1 MDTQRSITDEQA
13 SDRATLAVMG
23 CGNTS
28 RGDDGVGPFVIRSL
42 AIRGLSKDPRI
53 YLLDAATSGIAVI
66 AAARRCRRL
75 IIVDACR
82 SGAEPGTIHEASGR
96 ELAWAPEPSLTLH
109 DFRWDHALF
118 LARGLYG
125 EDFPDITA
133 LLIEAESTG
142 FGFELSPRVKEAAGR
157 VAARIEAMARALEPS
172 A

>member
-96 ELAWAPEPSLTLH
+96 ELARAPVSLTLH

-118 LARGLYG
+118 LAHSLYD
-125 EDFPDITA
+125 EDFPDVTA
-133 LLIEAESTG
+133 LLIEVGSTG